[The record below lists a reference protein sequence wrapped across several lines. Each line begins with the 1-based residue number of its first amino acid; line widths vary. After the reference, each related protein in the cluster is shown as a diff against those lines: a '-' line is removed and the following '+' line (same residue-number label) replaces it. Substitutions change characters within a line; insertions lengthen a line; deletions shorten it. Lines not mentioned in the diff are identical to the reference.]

1 MNKVKL
7 NDLVKSQNITVPMY
21 VIKQYSKFNL
31 TLDEFVLLIYL
42 YNNNNII
49 YDPNFIAS
57 ELNISMET
65 VLINVDSLANKG
77 LISLDVNKTSNGVLE
92 EKINLDNFYE
102 KITLSL
108 IDELNLEEASDNSI
122 FTIIEDELG
131 HKLKPNE
138 QEMVISLQKD
148 YSDELIKEALKEA
161 SNSGSPSLRYIDKV
175 LFDWKRQ
182 GVKSLDDIKNIK
194 ELEKNDVPIYNSS
207 IDWFDDDS
215 EI

>member
-7 NDLVKSQNITVPMY
+7 NDLVKSQNVTVPMY

-108 IDELNLEEASDNSI
+108 IDELNLEETSDNSI

>member
-7 NDLVKSQNITVPMY
+7 NDLVKSQNVTVPMY

-49 YDPNFIAS
+49 YDPNFIAN

-108 IDELNLEEASDNSI
+108 IDELNLEETSDNSI

-148 YSDELIKEALKEA
+148 YSDELIKEALKELV
-161 SNSGSPSLRYIDKV
+161 STGNNNVKLLDRI

-182 GVKSLDDIKNIK
+182 GVKNVEDIQKAK
-194 ELEKNDVPIYNSS
+194 EMEKTQEVFNSPIEWY
-207 IDWFDDDS
+207 DDDS
-215 EI
+215 EL

>member
-49 YDPNFIAS
+49 YDPNFIAN

-122 FTIIEDELG
+122 FTIIEEELG

>member
-49 YDPNFIAS
+49 YDPNFIAN

-161 SNSGSPSLRYIDKV
+161 SNSGSPSL
-175 LFDWKRQ
+175 
-182 GVKSLDDIKNIK
+182 

>member
-194 ELEKNDVPIYNSS
+194 ELEKNDVPVYNSS

>member
-31 TLDEFVLLIYL
+31 TLDEFVLLLYL

-49 YDPNFIAS
+49 YDPNFIAN

>member
-49 YDPNFIAS
+49 YDPNFIAN

-108 IDELNLEEASDNSI
+108 IDELNLEETSDNSI

>member
-122 FTIIEDELG
+122 FTIIEEELG

>member
-108 IDELNLEEASDNSI
+108 IDELNLEETSDNSI

-148 YSDELIKEALKEA
+148 YSDELIKEAVKEA
-161 SNSGSPSLRYIDKV
+161 ENKDIRYIDKL
-175 LFDWKRQ
+175 LFEWKRQ
-182 GVKSLDDIKNIK
+182 GVKSLDDIKNLK
-194 ELEKNDVPIYNSS
+194 EVSNGNVEVYNYN
-207 IDWFDDDS
+207 WLDDDN
-215 EI
+215 EV